1 MRPFEE
7 ILAID
12 SAAAFDCAALELF
25 RFQAERCGVYRE
37 YLAEI
42 GVDPAAVR
50 RVDEIPMLPIEFFK
64 WRDVYC
70 GDTEPQIVFTSS
82 NTGQSVASHHMMAS
96 TALYEAAF
104 TAAFERFY
112 GNPARWS
119 LYGLLPNYLQREGS
133 SLVYMVDRLI
143 GRCGS
148 GGFYLDDYE
157 RLLADMAAD
166 PKPKIYAK
174 RSASTG
180 STPNTAWPNS
190 RRRPTPTAAAVSARR
205 AGCASRCATSTT
217 PSAACCPTSGAAS
230 TSSTWRTVSRAPSFR
245 RRTWGASRPTDRSAS
260 KDVSTTATSG
270 AATCW
275 YNNRKIRMKVVA
287 FVPIRLNSQ
296 RVEGKNLR
304 LLGGE
309 PLLCHILRTL
319 LEVEAID
326 EVYVYCSDPAVRPYL
341 PDGVRFLRRSP
352 RLDRNETLGREIY
365 DAFTAEVVADVYL
378 LAHATSPFI
387 RPATIA
393 AVLHKVTDEGYD
405 SAFSAERMQTFAW
418 YRGEPLNYALDAI
431 PRTQEI
437 EPVFVETSAFFIFRR
452 EIWCDLHQRIGR
464 HPYVAVVDRIE
475 GIDIDYPEDFALA
488 EVIAKLPNR

>member
-166 PKPKIYAK
+166 PKPKI
-174 RSASTG
+174 
-180 STPNTAWPNS
+180 
-190 RRRPTPTAAAVSARR
+190 
-205 AGCASRCATSTT
+205 
-217 PSAACCPTSGAAS
+217 
-230 TSSTWRTVSRAPSFR
+230 
-245 RRTWGASRPTDRSAS
+245 
-260 KDVSTTATSG
+260 
-270 AATCW
+270 
-275 YNNRKIRMKVVA
+275 
-287 FVPIRLNSQ
+287 
-296 RVEGKNLR
+296 
-304 LLGGE
+304 LLGVSYALWDLAE
-309 PLLCHILRTL
+309 RYAPKLRDTIVM
-319 LEVEAID
+319 ET
-326 EVYVYCSDPAVRPYL
+326 
-341 PDGVRFLRRSP
+341 GGMKGRRSP
-352 RLDRNETLGREIY
+352 
-365 DAFTAEVVADVYL
+365 
-378 LAHATSPFI
+378 
-387 RPATIA
+387 
-393 AVLHKVTDEGYD
+393 
-405 SAFSAERMQTFAW
+405 
-418 YRGEPLNYALDAI
+418 
-431 PRTQEI
+431 
-437 EPVFVETSAFFIFRR
+437 
-452 EIWCDLHQRIGR
+452 
-464 HPYVAVVDRIE
+464 
-475 GIDIDYPEDFALA
+475 
-488 EVIAKLPNR
+488 

>member
-1 MRPFEE
+1 
-7 ILAID
+7 
-12 SAAAFDCAALELF
+12 
-25 RFQAERCGVYRE
+25 
-37 YLAEI
+37 
-42 GVDPAAVR
+42 
-50 RVDEIPMLPIEFFK
+50 
-64 WRDVYC
+64 
-70 GDTEPQIVFTSS
+70 
-82 NTGQSVASHHMMAS
+82 
-96 TALYEAAF
+96 
-104 TAAFERFY
+104 
-112 GNPARWS
+112 
-119 LYGLLPNYLQREGS
+119 
-133 SLVYMVDRLI
+133 
-143 GRCGS
+143 
-148 GGFYLDDYE
+148 
-157 RLLADMAAD
+157 
-166 PKPKIYAK
+166 
-174 RSASTG
+174 
-180 STPNTAWPNS
+180 
-190 RRRPTPTAAAVSARR
+190 
-205 AGCASRCATSTT
+205 
-217 PSAACCPTSGAAS
+217 
-230 TSSTWRTVSRAPSFR
+230 
-245 RRTWGASRPTDRSAS
+245 
-260 KDVSTTATSG
+260 
-270 AATCW
+270 
-275 YNNRKIRMKVVA
+275 MKVVA

-296 RVEGKNLR
+296 RVEVKNLR

-393 AVLHKVTDEGYD
+393 AALHKVTDEGYD

>member
-1 MRPFEE
+1 
-7 ILAID
+7 
-12 SAAAFDCAALELF
+12 
-25 RFQAERCGVYRE
+25 
-37 YLAEI
+37 
-42 GVDPAAVR
+42 
-50 RVDEIPMLPIEFFK
+50 
-64 WRDVYC
+64 
-70 GDTEPQIVFTSS
+70 
-82 NTGQSVASHHMMAS
+82 
-96 TALYEAAF
+96 
-104 TAAFERFY
+104 
-112 GNPARWS
+112 
-119 LYGLLPNYLQREGS
+119 
-133 SLVYMVDRLI
+133 
-143 GRCGS
+143 
-148 GGFYLDDYE
+148 
-157 RLLADMAAD
+157 
-166 PKPKIYAK
+166 
-174 RSASTG
+174 
-180 STPNTAWPNS
+180 
-190 RRRPTPTAAAVSARR
+190 
-205 AGCASRCATSTT
+205 
-217 PSAACCPTSGAAS
+217 
-230 TSSTWRTVSRAPSFR
+230 
-245 RRTWGASRPTDRSAS
+245 
-260 KDVSTTATSG
+260 
-270 AATCW
+270 
-275 YNNRKIRMKVVA
+275 MKVVA

-341 PDGVRFLRRSP
+341 PD
-352 RLDRNETLGREIY
+352 REIY

-393 AVLHKVTDEGYD
+393 AALHKVTDEGYD